1 MKSIRSEG
9 SGRNATLVYMYHVEK
24 PEFEKL
30 VTDAIKSLPEER
42 LEAIKNVAFMVE
54 DEPDDE
60 QRKSLGLRPCQS
72 LFGLYQ
78 GVPLTERRGG
88 YALTLPDRITIFQN
102 PHMQFAANH
111 EELVAQIKNTVW
123 HEVAH
128 YFGLN
133 HDRIEELERKQ
144 K

>member
-1 MKSIRSEG
+1 
-9 SGRNATLVYMYHVEK
+9 MYTIEIPV
-24 PEFEKL
+24 FEEL
-30 VTDAIKSLPEER
+30 VTKTIASLPKER
-42 LEAIKNVAFMVE
+42 LEAIKNIVFLVE
-54 DEPDDE
+54 NEPNE
-60 QRKSLGLRPCQS
+60 AQRASLGLRPCQS

-102 PHMQFAANH
+102 PHMQFANTYD
-111 EELVAQIKNTVW
+111 ELLAQIKNTVW

-133 HDRIEELERKQ
+133 HDRIEELENSSRT
-144 K
+144 

>member
-1 MKSIRSEG
+1 MFSI
-9 SGRNATLVYMYHVEK
+9 EK
-24 PEFEKL
+24 PAFEEL
-30 VTDAIKSLPEER
+30 VTKAIESLPEER
-42 LEAIKNVAFMVE
+42 LKAIKNIVFLVD
-54 DEPDDE
+54 DEPSEE
-60 QRKSLGLRPCQS
+60 QRMTLGLRPCQS

-102 PHMQFAANH
+102 PHMLFASSFD
-111 EELVAQIKNTVW
+111 ELTKQVKNTVW

-133 HDRIEELERKQ
+133 HDRIEELESSSKR
-144 K
+144 

>member
-1 MKSIRSEG
+1 
-9 SGRNATLVYMYHVEK
+9 MYHVEK
-24 PEFEKL
+24 PVFEEL
-30 VTDAIKSLPEER
+30 VTKAIESLPNERLDAIQ
-42 LEAIKNVAFMVE
+42 NVVFLVE
-54 DEPDDE
+54 DEPDE
-60 QRKSLGLRPCQS
+60 AQRKSLGLRPCQS

-102 PHMQFAANH
+102 PHMAFAFTY
-111 EELVAQIKNTVW
+111 EELVMQVKNTVW

-133 HDRIEELERKQ
+133 HDRIEELEHKQ

>member
-1 MKSIRSEG
+1 
-9 SGRNATLVYMYHVEK
+9 MYTIEK
-24 PEFEKL
+24 TAFEDL
-30 VTDAIKSLPEER
+30 VTKAIAALPKDRLDAIKNIVFL
-42 LEAIKNVAFMVE
+42 VE
-54 DEPDDE
+54 DEPNNE

-102 PHMQFAANH
+102 PHMQFANTY
-111 EELVAQIKNTVW
+111 EELLSQIKNTVW

-133 HDRIEELERKQ
+133 HDRIEELQNGARL
-144 K
+144 